1 MLRASKRM
9 DFINEIVFVT
19 HSTKENTFLYK
30 ILMSID
36 VITTDIEIYYRENNI
51 YSSLEEIDI
60 NVSYTNG
67 KVHNSSI
74 GINGEYKHFDYMFSG
89 NDVLDFIKNNLELSN

>member
-9 DFINEIVFVT
+9 DFVNDIVFVT
-19 HSTKENTFLYK
+19 HSTIENTFLYK

-36 VITTDIEIYYRENNI
+36 IITTDIQIYYRDNNI
-51 YSSLEEIDI
+51 LSSLEEIDI
-60 NVSYTNG
+60 SVSYTND

-74 GINGEYKHFDYMFSG
+74 GINGEYKHFDYMFSVD
-89 NDVLDFIKNNLELSN
+89 DVLNFIKNNLELIN